1 MKLTPQLYLSFSG
14 QCEEAFRFYEQ
25 HLGARIDGLFR
36 FAGSPMAGHAPPDW
50 GEKVMHATIAI
61 GDTVIAGAD
70 APSSQYERPQ
80 GFQIL
85 LGLDEPAAAERIFH
99 ALAEGG
105 RVIMPLQETFWAVR
119 FGALVDR
126 FGVPWG
132 INCEQ
137 PPSPAASTA
146 EGAAQ

>member
-1 MKLTPQLYLSFSG
+1 MKLSPQLYLSFGG

-25 HLGARIDGLFR
+25 HLGGRVVALFR
-36 FAGSPMAGHAPPDW
+36 FAGSPMEGSVPPDW

-61 GDTVIAGAD
+61 GDTMIAGAD
-70 APSSQYERPQ
+70 ALSPERPQ

-85 LGLDEPAAAERIFH
+85 LGVDEPAAAERIFD

-105 RVIMPLQETFWAVR
+105 RVIMPLQETFWAAR

-137 PPSPAASTA
+137 PPSPTVSA
-146 EGAAQ
+146 EEPSQ